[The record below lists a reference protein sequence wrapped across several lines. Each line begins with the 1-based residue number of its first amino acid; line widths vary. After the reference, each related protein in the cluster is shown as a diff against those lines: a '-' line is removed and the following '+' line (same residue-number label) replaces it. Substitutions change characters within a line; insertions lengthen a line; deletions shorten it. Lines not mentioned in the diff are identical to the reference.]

1 MKRKIKKI
9 IYKNTKNILKSIENN
24 KNIKE
29 ETLNDDKSP
38 LSIQSPDIMKCEC
51 ETNEKKNI
59 IIVNDL
65 EIDYSNLKLGRIV
78 ILINNMK

>member
-9 IYKNTKNILKSIENN
+9 IYKNTKNVLKSIENN

-29 ETLNDDKSP
+29 ETLNNDK
-38 LSIQSPDIMKCEC
+38 SIQSPDIMKCEC
-51 ETNEKKNI
+51 GTKENKNI
-59 IIVNDL
+59 IILNDL